1 MAVLLG
7 RRSPIAGWAKRAM
20 PTAAQFLHE
29 NPNEMTL
36 LEMLGST
43 NLRKSSPEDYRV
55 LRDIVNTFERYS
67 GVGNDIQLTLAEHSA
82 NELIMGEKKREY
94 EKGIMDPSKFAPG
107 HHIFQVLHTVKKSP
121 LFQMLRK
128 MPKGAAL
135 KTHDTSMCSSRAVIE
150 MTYRENLWVCT
161 THKGC
166 RVEEFRFAA
175 EKPKDMRHKDGE
187 WQPMEKLRELRG
199 EENLRKY
206 LRVRLSMYPLSSF
219 RTNAHAWDHMM
230 GIFTLLDGLLQYA
243 PLWGDYYY
251 RALEEFYADG
261 VQYLEVRTVVP
272 QLYCLD
278 GSRLPQRETVQIY
291 LDTLERF
298 KKEHPGFIDS
308 KLIYAPLRHVQ
319 PEVVG
324 QYVKQ
329 CTELNKEFPDFVV
342 GFDLVGQEDK
352 GHPLSKFAEELLKL
366 PEHIDFYFHAGQTNW
381 YGSHVDQNL
390 LDAIVLGTK
399 RISHGYTITKHPLLM
414 RLAKYL
420 NIALE
425 VCPVSNQVLQLGSD
439 YRNHPAATLIA
450 ANVPMVISSG
460 NPAFW
465 RAAPLSHDFYM
476 AFLGIAPMNADLKF
490 LKRTAKNSIRYSS
503 LSDEAK
509 AEAMEKWKKEWDE
522 WVEKIVDPKEN
533 VSEEENK

>member
-329 CTELNKEFPDFVV
+329 CTELNANNCFLISENSRLLWLETIKLLALFRTP
-342 GFDLVGQEDK
+342 K
-352 GHPLSKFAEELLKL
+352 PLSKINLHIVINPRTKQGAYFSADNKL
-366 PEHIDFYFHAGQTNW
+366 GQIVKEHF
-381 YGSHVDQNL
+381 V
-390 LDAIVLGTK
+390 TK
-399 RISHGYTITKHPLLM
+399 
-414 RLAKYL
+414 
-420 NIALE
+420 N
-425 VCPVSNQVLQLGSD
+425 NQ
-439 YRNHPAATLIA
+439 
-450 ANVPMVISSG
+450 
-460 NPAFW
+460 
-465 RAAPLSHDFYM
+465 
-476 AFLGIAPMNADLKF
+476 
-490 LKRTAKNSIRYSS
+490 SI
-503 LSDEAK
+503 
-509 AEAMEKWKKEWDE
+509 
-522 WVEKIVDPKEN
+522 
-533 VSEEENK
+533 